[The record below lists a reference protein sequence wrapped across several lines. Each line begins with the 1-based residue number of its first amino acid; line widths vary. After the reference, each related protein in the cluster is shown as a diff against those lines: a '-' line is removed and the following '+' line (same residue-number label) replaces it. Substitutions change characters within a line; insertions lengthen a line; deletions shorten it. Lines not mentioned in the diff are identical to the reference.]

1 MKKRLIALFLCATLL
16 SGLFSS
22 VSVSAESTYG
32 LTIHHNGQYANQVE
46 LPANDSATVDAL
58 LSETNS
64 GIYQWQILA
73 DDGTWANIHGETD
86 VSLTL
91 RYAMVA
97 MMLRSGT
104 ATVRCRFTPLDGDP
118 IYSNEVR
125 VIVAAA
131 VPVQQP
137 AANGGI
143 IVNYPDPVPMPPV
156 AEESSSEEAS
166 IVEDDFDADNQV
178 QDEENTDSGIA
189 KFGLDDEE
197 GSDTPAAPA
206 NYSIII
212 NYVFADGSQAAN
224 PWTGSIGAGMSY
236 HQEVKSPEVVG
247 YTPDQESVDVN
258 ITGADRDLT
267 YTVTYQPAL
276 VSFKVEHW
284 QQNTDNDQYT
294 LLSTDNKTG
303 YTESEVGVGLE
314 NEYTGFYDLLYDT
327 SMKIAADSSTVVKI
341 YYDRYYYLMSFDLQ
355 GGYGTDPIYARYGAA
370 IGTVPDPIRAG
381 YTFKGWDKTI
391 PSTMPAEKTK
401 FTASWE
407 AQQATLTVAF
417 WYENANDNN
426 YSVAGSIE
434 VDPKPLAGK
443 EVKSEDYK
451 NTNFTGRDKEHF
463 TFNAEKTETKT
474 VDGDGSTVLNVY
486 FTRNTYTITFP
497 DAQLTTTCGKE
508 EHSHTYDGSYS
519 TGTIF
524 NSTTYYYGGCYP
536 AGSSNGWPSSGGTGG
551 ATSGN
556 TICGKEEHTHTTG
569 GRNPCAS
576 WSNYTVTRKY
586 DADITDVWENDPI
599 KSLLDDGYVFK
610 SSLTNKYYSFLE
622 KMPGS
627 NITMTKTEWSG
638 DTYTWGYYLEVPSGM
653 SAPAGFTT
661 KTEGGRT
668 YYLYYTTTIKG
679 SGLSLTYNEDYY
691 PITGFTQRDND
702 VPDFSYD
709 RNSRKYTASLYYLRN
724 KYNLKFINYGTE
736 VTGKGG
742 DFYYQQDISGTN
754 FTPEYPATLEQ
765 DAYTFDGWYDNPFF
779 NESGKFD
786 FTGATMPAGPVILYA
801 HWVPVTHNVEVYKT
815 SDMKAEDKIGET
827 QVVPHR
833 DLATEPAPPTHPASD
848 KYEFVGWFYLTDDP
862 TPVEKAFDFSTPISR
877 DMKIYAKWSSN
888 VMVDYT
894 IKYVLEDG
902 TEIAEKTTGKNLA
915 GTTKTFEAKVGAELN
930 EGYQSGYFPTTNSH
944 NLELNIEGENTYSFV
959 YIPKEKV
966 PYTVKYL
973 EKDTGKVLKEE
984 KYAETRDAVITE
996 KFEFIQGYAPD
1007 AYQKRL
1013 ILSANEEENVI
1024 IFWYVADTEHA
1035 PVQIIHWTQNISG
1048 DSYTEYSSNTILNG
1062 VIGTTYTETPKTIE
1076 GFQYR
1081 LSAEGSSY
1089 VSNPSGQL
1097 TGEGLVLNLYY
1108 DRIEYPYEFKFL
1120 EQGTDKKLATSTTGN
1135 GRYQAQV
1142 TENAK
1147 TILGYT
1153 LVSDENQAITIA
1165 IEDPSNVAKK
1175 NVKIFYYQEETIEI
1189 KYQVVGPDGCGT
1201 LSSYAD
1207 QNVKVFT
1214 GTVNGSTPTANEGFR
1229 FVGWYKDAAC
1239 TEPVTESW
1247 VVENKITPEKTGT
1260 IGSQQAFEVKTYY
1273 AKFEYDVADL
1283 TITKTGADET
1293 IDPNQ
1298 TFIFTITGTKGYS
1311 TKVVIKGNGSVTI
1324 KGLEIDT
1331 YTIHEEN
1338 GWSWRYSCADQ
1349 TITLSPGVT
1358 NNVTMTNKRDETKW
1372 LDGNTYAENKFNQ

>member
-1 MKKRLIALFLCATLL
+1 MKKRLTALFLCVALI
-16 SGLFSS
+16 SGLFPS
-22 VSVSAESTYG
+22 VVASAESTHG
-32 LTIHHNGQYANQVE
+32 LTTYRNGQYASEVN
-46 LPANDSATVDAL
+46 LPENESVTIDAL
-58 LSETNS
+58 LSETAS

-73 DDGTWANIHGETD
+73 DDGTWANIHGETGA
-86 VSLTL
+86 SLTL

-97 MMLRSGT
+97 MMLSSGA
-104 ATVRCRFTPLDGDP
+104 ATVRCRFTPVDGEP

-137 AANGGI
+137 APQPGI
-143 IVNYPDPVPMPPV
+143 IVTYPDPVPMPPV
-156 AEESSSEEAS
+156 AEEVPAEDIPVDEMPSE
-166 IVEDDFDADNQV
+166 N
-178 QDEENTDSGIA
+178 QDEENPDNGIA
-189 KFGLDDEE
+189 LVDLFDAE
-197 GSDTPAAPA
+197 AADAPVVPV
-206 NYSIII
+206 NYSIVI
-212 NYVFADGSQAAN
+212 NYVFTDGSQAAN

-236 HQEVKSPEVVG
+236 KQEVTSPTVVG
-247 YTPDQESVDVN
+247 YTPDQASVTVD
-258 ITGADRDLT
+258 ITSADKDYT
-267 YTVTYQPAL
+267 YTVTYSPA
-276 VSFKVEHW
+276 VVNFKVEHW

-294 LLSTDNKTG
+294 LVSTDSKTG

-451 NTNFTGRDKEHF
+451 NTNFTGRDKDHF
-463 TFNAEKTETKT
+463 TFNAEKSETVT

-486 FTRNTYTITFP
+486 FTRNTYTITFTSNILRT
-497 DAQLTTTCGKE
+497 LTCTRT
-508 EHSHTYDGSYS
+508 EHQHSDSCCQYGGTSYS
-519 TGTIF
+519 HWWHDQECCTLGLE
-524 NSTTYYYGGCYP
+524 
-536 AGSSNGWPSSGGTGG
+536 A
-551 ATSGN
+551 
-556 TICGKEEHTHTTG
+556 HTHG
-569 GRNPCAS
+569 NSCYS
-576 WSNYTVTRKY
+576 YSDYTVTRKY
-586 DADITDVWENDPI
+586 DADISDVWETDPI
-599 KSLLDDGYVFK
+599 KSLLKDGYVFK

-638 DTYTWGYYLEVPSGM
+638 NTYTWYYYLEVPSGM

-668 YYLYYTTTIKG
+668 YYLYHTTSIKG
-679 SGLSLTYNEDYY
+679 SSVNLTYDEDYF
-691 PITGFTQRDND
+691 PITGFTQRDKKGENGWRQD
-702 VPDFSYD
+702 GNNYKHSFDSD
-709 RNSRKYTASLYYLRN
+709 RTYSLYYLRE

-754 FTPEYPATLEQ
+754 FTPDYPATLEAG
-765 DAYTFDGWYDNPFF
+765 AYTFDGWYDNPFF

-801 HWVPVTHNVEVYKT
+801 HWVPKTHNVEVYKT

-833 DLATEPAPPTHPASD
+833 DLATEPATPTHPASD

-862 TPVEKAFDFSTPISR
+862 TPVEKAFDFSMPISK

-902 TEIAEKTTGKNLA
+902 TEIAPATTGKNLA
-915 GTTKTFEAKVGAELN
+915 GTTKTFDAKVGAELN

-973 EKDTGKVLKEE
+973 EVGTEKVLKGE
-984 KYAETRDAVITE
+984 KHAATRDAVITE

-1048 DSYTEYSSNTILNG
+1048 DSYTEYTSNTILNG

-1089 VSNPSGQL
+1089 VSNPSGEL

-1120 EQGTDKKLATSTTGN
+1120 EQGTDKVLATATTGN
-1135 GRYQAQV
+1135 ARYQAQV
-1142 TENAK
+1142 TEKAK
-1147 TILGYT
+1147 TIPGYK

-1165 IEDPSNVAKK
+1165 IEDPANVAKN

-1207 QNVKVFT
+1207 SNVKVFT
-1214 GTVNGSTPTANEGFR
+1214 GTVNGSTPTANDGFR
-1229 FVGWYKDAAC
+1229 FVGWFKDAAC
-1239 TEPVTESW
+1239 TESVTESW
-1247 VVENKITPEKTGT
+1247 VVNNKITPEKTTT
-1260 IGSQQAFEVKTYY
+1260 IGTQQAFEATAYY

-1311 TKVVIKGNGSVTI
+1311 AKVVIKGNGSVTI
-1324 KGLEIDT
+1324 KNLEIDT

-1349 TITLSPGVT
+1349 TINLLPGVT

-1372 LDGNTYAENKFNQ
+1372 LDGNAYAENKFNK

>member
-1 MKKRLIALFLCATLL
+1 MKKRLTALFLCVALI
-16 SGLFSS
+16 SGLFPS
-22 VSVSAESTYG
+22 VVASAESTHG
-32 LTIHHNGQYANQVE
+32 LTTYRNGQYASEVN
-46 LPANDSATVDAL
+46 LPENESVTIDAL
-58 LSETNS
+58 LSETAS

-73 DDGTWANIHGETD
+73 DDGTWANIHGETGA
-86 VSLTL
+86 SLTL

-97 MMLRSGT
+97 MMLSSGA
-104 ATVRCRFTPLDGDP
+104 ATVRCRFTPVDGEP

-137 AANGGI
+137 APQPGI
-143 IVNYPDPVPMPPV
+143 IVTYPDPVPMPPV
-156 AEESSSEEAS
+156 AEEVPAEDIPVDEMPSE
-166 IVEDDFDADNQV
+166 N
-178 QDEENTDSGIA
+178 QDEENPDNGIA
-189 KFGLDDEE
+189 LVDLFDAE
-197 GSDTPAAPA
+197 AADAPVVPV
-206 NYSIII
+206 NYSIVI
-212 NYVFADGSQAAN
+212 NYVFTDGSQAAN

-236 HQEVKSPEVVG
+236 KQEVTSPTVVG
-247 YTPDQESVDVN
+247 YTPDQASVTVD
-258 ITGADRDLT
+258 ITSADKDYT
-267 YTVTYQPAL
+267 YTVTYSPA
-276 VSFKVEHW
+276 VVNFKVEHW

-294 LLSTDNKTG
+294 LVSTDSKTG

-451 NTNFTGRDKEHF
+451 NTNFTGRDKDHF
-463 TFNAEKTETKT
+463 TFNAEKSETVT

-486 FTRNTYTITFP
+486 FTRNTYTITFTSNILRT
-497 DAQLTTTCGKE
+497 LTCTRT
-508 EHSHTYDGSYS
+508 EHQHSDSCCQYGETSYS
-519 TGTIF
+519 HWWHDQECCTLGLE
-524 NSTTYYYGGCYP
+524 
-536 AGSSNGWPSSGGTGG
+536 A
-551 ATSGN
+551 
-556 TICGKEEHTHTTG
+556 HTHG
-569 GRNPCAS
+569 NSCYS
-576 WSNYTVTRKY
+576 YSDYTVTRKY
-586 DADITDVWENDPI
+586 DADISDVWETDPI
-599 KSLLDDGYVFK
+599 KSLLKDGYVFK

-638 DTYTWGYYLEVPSGM
+638 NTYTWYYYLEVPSGM

-668 YYLYYTTTIKG
+668 YYLYHTTSIKG
-679 SGLSLTYNEDYY
+679 ESVNLTYDEDYF
-691 PITGFTQRDND
+691 PITGFTQRDKKGENGWRQD
-702 VPDFSYD
+702 GNNYKHSFDSD
-709 RNSRKYTASLYYLRN
+709 RTYSLYYLRE

-736 VTGKGG
+736 VTGKGS

-754 FTPEYPATLEQ
+754 FTPDYPATLEAG
-765 DAYTFDGWYDNPFF
+765 AYTFDGWYDNPFF

-801 HWVPVTHNVEVYKT
+801 HWVPKTHNVEVYKT

-833 DLATEPAPPTHPASD
+833 DLATEPATPTHPASD

-862 TPVEKAFDFSTPISR
+862 TPVEKAFDFSMPISK

-902 TEIAEKTTGKNLA
+902 TEIAPATTGKNLA
-915 GTTKTFEAKVGAELN
+915 GTTKTFDAKVGAELN

-973 EKDTGKVLKEE
+973 EVGTEKVLKGE
-984 KYAETRDAVITE
+984 KHAATRDAVITE

-1048 DSYTEYSSNTILNG
+1048 DSYTEYTSNTILNG

-1089 VSNPSGQL
+1089 VSNPSGEL

-1120 EQGTDKKLATSTTGN
+1120 EQGTDKVLATATTGN
-1135 GRYQAQV
+1135 ARYQAQV
-1142 TENAK
+1142 TEKAK
-1147 TILGYT
+1147 TIPGYK

-1165 IEDPSNVAKK
+1165 IEDPANVAKN

-1207 QNVKVFT
+1207 SNVKVFT
-1214 GTVNGSTPTANEGFR
+1214 GTVNGSTPTANDGFR
-1229 FVGWYKDAAC
+1229 FVGWFKDAAC
-1239 TEPVTESW
+1239 TESVTESW
-1247 VVENKITPEKTGT
+1247 VVNNKITPEKTTT
-1260 IGSQQAFEVKTYY
+1260 IGTQQAFEATAYY

-1311 TKVVIKGNGSVTI
+1311 AKVVIKGNGSVTI
-1324 KGLEIDT
+1324 KNLEIDT

-1349 TITLSPGVT
+1349 TINLLPGVT

-1372 LDGNTYAENKFNQ
+1372 LDGNAYAENKFNK

>member
-1 MKKRLIALFLCATLL
+1 MKKRLTALFLCVALI
-16 SGLFSS
+16 SGLFPS
-22 VSVSAESTYG
+22 VVASAESTHG
-32 LTIHHNGQYANQVE
+32 LTTYRNGQYASEVN
-46 LPANDSATVDAL
+46 LPENESVTIDAL
-58 LSETNS
+58 LSETAS

-73 DDGTWANIHGETD
+73 DDGTWANIHGETGA
-86 VSLTL
+86 SLTL

-97 MMLRSGT
+97 MMLSSGA
-104 ATVRCRFTPLDGDP
+104 ATVRCRFTPVDGEP

-137 AANGGI
+137 APQPGI
-143 IVNYPDPVPMPPV
+143 IVTYPDPVPMPPV
-156 AEESSSEEAS
+156 AEEVPAEDIPVDEMPSE
-166 IVEDDFDADNQV
+166 N
-178 QDEENTDSGIA
+178 QDEENPDNGIA
-189 KFGLDDEE
+189 LVDLFDAE
-197 GSDTPAAPA
+197 AADAPVVPV
-206 NYSIII
+206 NYSIVI
-212 NYVFADGSQAAN
+212 NYVFTDGSQAAN

-236 HQEVKSPEVVG
+236 KQEVTSPTVVG
-247 YTPDQESVDVN
+247 YTPDQASVTVD
-258 ITGADRDLT
+258 ITSADKDYT
-267 YTVTYQPAL
+267 YTVTYSPA
-276 VSFKVEHW
+276 VVNFKVEHW

-294 LLSTDNKTG
+294 LVSTDSKTG

-451 NTNFTGRDKEHF
+451 NTNFTGRDKDHF
-463 TFNAEKTETKT
+463 TFNAEKSETVT

-486 FTRNTYTITFP
+486 FTRNTYTITFTSNILRT
-497 DAQLTTTCGKE
+497 LTCTRT
-508 EHSHTYDGSYS
+508 EHQHSDSCCQYGGTSYS
-519 TGTIF
+519 HWWHDQECCTLGLE
-524 NSTTYYYGGCYP
+524 
-536 AGSSNGWPSSGGTGG
+536 A
-551 ATSGN
+551 
-556 TICGKEEHTHTTG
+556 HTHG
-569 GRNPCAS
+569 NSCYS
-576 WSNYTVTRKY
+576 YSDYTVTRKY
-586 DADITDVWENDPI
+586 DADISDVWETDPI
-599 KSLLDDGYVFK
+599 KSLLKDGYVFK

-638 DTYTWGYYLEVPSGM
+638 NTYTWYYYLEVPSGM

-668 YYLYYTTTIKG
+668 YYLYHTTSIKG
-679 SGLSLTYNEDYY
+679 SSVNLTYDEDYF
-691 PITGFTQRDND
+691 PITGFTQRDKKGENGWRQD
-702 VPDFSYD
+702 GNNYKHSFDSD
-709 RNSRKYTASLYYLRN
+709 RTYSLYYLRE

-754 FTPEYPATLEQ
+754 FTPDYPATLEAG
-765 DAYTFDGWYDNPFF
+765 AYTFDGWYDNPFF

-801 HWVPVTHNVEVYKT
+801 HWVPKTHNVEVYKT

-833 DLATEPAPPTHPASD
+833 DLATEPATPTHPASD

-862 TPVEKAFDFSTPISR
+862 TPVEKAFDFSMPISK

-902 TEIAEKTTGKNLA
+902 TEIAPATTGKNLA
-915 GTTKTFEAKVGAELN
+915 GTTKTFDAKVGAELN

-973 EKDTGKVLKEE
+973 EVGTEKVLKGE
-984 KYAETRDAVITE
+984 KHAATRDAVITE

-1048 DSYTEYSSNTILNG
+1048 DSYTEYTSNTILNG

-1089 VSNPSGQL
+1089 VSNPSGEL

-1120 EQGTDKKLATSTTGN
+1120 EQGTDKVLATATTGN
-1135 GRYQAQV
+1135 ARYQAQV
-1142 TENAK
+1142 TEKAK
-1147 TILGYT
+1147 TIPGYK

-1165 IEDPSNVAKK
+1165 IEDPANVAKN

-1207 QNVKVFT
+1207 SNVKVFT
-1214 GTVNGSTPTANEGFR
+1214 GTVNGSTPTANDGFR
-1229 FVGWYKDAAC
+1229 FVGWFKDAAC
-1239 TEPVTESW
+1239 TESVTESW
-1247 VVENKITPEKTGT
+1247 VVNNKITPEKTTT
-1260 IGSQQAFEVKTYY
+1260 IGTQQAFEATAYY

-1311 TKVVIKGNGSVTI
+1311 AKVVIKGNGSVTI
-1324 KGLEIDT
+1324 KNLEIDT

-1372 LDGNTYAENKFNQ
+1372 LDGNAYAENKFNK

>member
-1 MKKRLIALFLCATLL
+1 MKKRLTALFLCVALI

-22 VSVSAESTYG
+22 VVASAESTHD
-32 LTIHHNGQYANQVE
+32 LTIYQNGQYANKVE
-46 LPANDSATVDAL
+46 LPENDIATIDAL
-58 LSETNS
+58 LSETAS

-73 DDGTWANIHGETD
+73 DDGSWANIHGEAG

-97 MMLRSGT
+97 MMLRGGT
-104 ATVRCRFTPLDGDP
+104 ATVRCRFTPVDGEP
-118 IYSNEVR
+118 IYSNEVS
-125 VIVAAA
+125 VVVAEA

-156 AEESSSEEAS
+156 ADESTVDETPSEAQNEE
-166 IVEDDFDADNQV
+166 D
-178 QDEENTDSGIA
+178 TDSGISL
-189 KFGLDDEE
+189 FGLDDEE
-197 GSDTPAAPA
+197 PSETPVAPA

-212 NYVFADGSQAAN
+212 NYVFTDGSQAAN

-247 YTPDQESVDVN
+247 YTADQTSIQVDIDN
-258 ITGADRDLT
+258 ASDDLT
-267 YTVTYQPAL
+267 YTVTYKPAI

-294 LLSTDNKTG
+294 LVSTDDKTG

-451 NTNFTGRDKEHF
+451 NTNFTGRDKDHF
-463 TFNAEKTETKT
+463 TFNAAKSETVT
-474 VDGDGSTVLNVY
+474 VAGDGSTVLNVY

-497 DAQLTTTCGKE
+497 EAQMTTTCGKE
-508 EHSHTYDGSYS
+508 EHTHTYDGSYTTGS
-519 TGTIF
+519 TW
-524 NSTTYYYGGCYP
+524 NRTTYYYGGCYP
-536 AGSSNGWPSSGGTGG
+536 TGSSSWNGGTGG
-551 ATSGN
+551 ATKGN
-556 TICGKEEHTHTTG
+556 EICGKEEHTHKTSG
-569 GRNPCAS
+569 WNSCAS
-576 WSNYTVTRKY
+576 YTDYTVTRKY
-586 DADITDVWENDPI
+586 DADISDVWETDPI

-610 SSLTNKYYSFLE
+610 SSLTQKYYSFLE

-627 NITMTKTEWSG
+627 DITMTKTEWSG
-638 DTYTWGYYLEVPSGM
+638 STYTWYYYLEVPSGM
-653 SAPAGFTT
+653 SAPVGAETRT
-661 KTEGGRT
+661 DGGKT
-668 YYLYYTTTIKG
+668 YYKYHTTSIKG
-679 SGLSLTYNEDYY
+679 SNLSLTYDEDYF
-691 PITGFTQRDND
+691 PITGFTQRDST
-702 VPDFSYD
+702 VPSFSN
-709 RNSRKYTASLYYLRN
+709 RTAYLYYTRN

-736 VTGKGG
+736 VSGKGG
-742 DFYYQQDISGTN
+742 DYYYQQDISGTN
-754 FTPEYPATLEQ
+754 FTPDYPDTLEE
-765 DAYTFDGWYDNPFF
+765 DAYVFDGWYDNPFF
-779 NESGKFD
+779 NESGKFE

-801 HWVPVTHNVEVYKT
+801 HWVPKTHNVEIYKT
-815 SDMKAEDKIGET
+815 SEMKAEDKIGDT

-833 DLATEPAPPTHPASD
+833 DLATEPETPTHPSSD
-848 KYEFVGWFYLTDDP
+848 KYEFVGWFYMTDDT
-862 TPVEKAFDFSTPISR
+862 TPVEKAFDFSMPISK

-902 TEIAEKTTGKNLA
+902 TEIAEPTTGKNLA
-915 GTTKTFEAKVGAELN
+915 GTTKTFDAKVGTELN

-973 EKDTGKVLKEE
+973 EVGTEKVLKEE
-984 KYAETRDAVITE
+984 KHAETRDAVITE

-1048 DSYTEYSSNTILNG
+1048 DSYTEYQSNTILNG
-1062 VIGTTYTETPKTIE
+1062 VIGTTYTENPLTID

-1081 LSAEGSSY
+1081 LSAEGSKY
-1089 VSNPSGQL
+1089 TSNPSGQL

-1120 EQGTDKKLATSTTGN
+1120 EQGTDRELATSTTGN

-1142 TENAK
+1142 TEKAK
-1147 TILGYT
+1147 TIPGYT

-1165 IEDPSNVAKK
+1165 IEDPANVAKK
-1175 NVKIFYYQEETIEI
+1175 NVKIFYYQEQTIEI

-1214 GTVNGSTPTANEGFR
+1214 GTVNGSTPTANDGFR
-1229 FVGWYKDAAC
+1229 FVGWFKDATC
-1239 TEPVTESW
+1239 TEAVTESW
-1247 VVENKITPEKTGT
+1247 VVENKITPAKTT
-1260 IGSQQAFEVKTYY
+1260 AIGAQQAFEAKTYY

-1283 TITKTGADET
+1283 TITKIGANET

-1298 TFIFTITGTKGYS
+1298 TFIFTVTGPDNFKT
-1311 TKVVIKGNGSVTI
+1311 TVVIKGNGNVTI
-1324 KGLEIDT
+1324 KGLKIGT

-1338 GWSWRYSCADQ
+1338 GWSWRYNCEDQ
-1349 TITLSPGVT
+1349 TVTLKPGVT

-1372 LDGNTYAENKFNQ
+1372 LDGNAYTENKFNK

>member
-1 MKKRLIALFLCATLL
+1 MKKRLTALFLCVALI
-16 SGLFSS
+16 SGLFPS
-22 VSVSAESTYG
+22 VVASAESTHG
-32 LTIHHNGQYANQVE
+32 LTTYRNGQYASEVN
-46 LPANDSATVDAL
+46 LPENESVTIDAL
-58 LSETNS
+58 LSETAS

-73 DDGTWANIHGETD
+73 DDGTWANIHGETGA
-86 VSLTL
+86 SLTL

-97 MMLRSGT
+97 MMLSSGA
-104 ATVRCRFTPLDGDP
+104 ATVRCRFTPVDGEP

-137 AANGGI
+137 APQPGI
-143 IVNYPDPVPMPPV
+143 IVTYPDPVPMPPV
-156 AEESSSEEAS
+156 AEEVPAEDIPVDEMPSE
-166 IVEDDFDADNQV
+166 N
-178 QDEENTDSGIA
+178 QDEENPDNGIA
-189 KFGLDDEE
+189 LVDLFDAE
-197 GSDTPAAPA
+197 AADAPVVPV
-206 NYSIII
+206 NYSIVI
-212 NYVFADGSQAAN
+212 NYVFTDGSQAAN

-236 HQEVKSPEVVG
+236 KQEVTSPTVVG
-247 YTPDQESVDVN
+247 YTPDQASVTVD
-258 ITGADRDLT
+258 ITSADKDYT
-267 YTVTYQPAL
+267 YTVTYSPA
-276 VSFKVEHW
+276 VVNFKVEHW

-294 LLSTDNKTG
+294 LVSTDSKTG

-451 NTNFTGRDKEHF
+451 NTNFTGRDKDHF
-463 TFNAEKTETKT
+463 TFNAEKSETVT

-486 FTRNTYTITFP
+486 FTRNTYTITFTSNILRT
-497 DAQLTTTCGKE
+497 LTCTRT
-508 EHSHTYDGSYS
+508 EHQHSDSCCQYGGTSYS
-519 TGTIF
+519 HWWHDQECCTLGLE
-524 NSTTYYYGGCYP
+524 
-536 AGSSNGWPSSGGTGG
+536 A
-551 ATSGN
+551 
-556 TICGKEEHTHTTG
+556 HTHG
-569 GRNPCAS
+569 NSCYS
-576 WSNYTVTRKY
+576 YSDYTVTRKY
-586 DADITDVWENDPI
+586 DADISDVWETDPI
-599 KSLLDDGYVFK
+599 KSLLKDGYVFK

-638 DTYTWGYYLEVPSGM
+638 NTYTWYYYLEVPSGM

-668 YYLYYTTTIKG
+668 YYLYHTTSIKG
-679 SGLSLTYNEDYY
+679 SSVNLTYDEDYF
-691 PITGFTQRDND
+691 PITGFTQRDKKGENGWRQD
-702 VPDFSYD
+702 GNNYKHSFDSD
-709 RNSRKYTASLYYLRN
+709 RTYSLYYLRE

-754 FTPEYPATLEQ
+754 FTPEYPATLEAG
-765 DAYTFDGWYDNPFF
+765 AYTFDGWYDNPFF

-833 DLATEPAPPTHPASD
+833 DLATEPATPTHPASD

-862 TPVEKAFDFSTPISR
+862 TPVEKAFDFSMPISK

-902 TEIAEKTTGKNLA
+902 TEIATATTGKNLA
-915 GTTKTFEAKVGAELN
+915 GTTKTFDAKVGEELN

-973 EKDTGKVLKEE
+973 EKDTGKVLKTE
-984 KYAETRDAVITE
+984 KHAETRDAVITE

-1108 DRIEYPYEFKFL
+1108 DRIQYPYEFKFL
-1120 EQGTDKKLATSTTGN
+1120 EQGTDKVLATATTGN
-1135 GRYQAQV
+1135 ARYQAQV
-1142 TENAK
+1142 TEKAK
-1147 TILGYT
+1147 TIPGYK

-1165 IEDPSNVAKK
+1165 IEDPANVAKN

-1207 QNVKVFT
+1207 SNVKVFT
-1214 GTVNGSTPTANEGFR
+1214 GTVNGSTPTAAENFR
-1229 FVGWYKDAAC
+1229 FVGWFKDEAC

-1247 VVENKITPEKTGT
+1247 VIENKITPEKTTIIGT
-1260 IGSQQAFEVKTYY
+1260 QQAFEATAYY

-1311 TKVVIKGNGSVTI
+1311 AKVVIKGNGSVTI
-1324 KGLEIDT
+1324 KNLEIDT

-1349 TITLSPGVT
+1349 TIKLLPGVT
-1358 NNVTMTNKRDETKW
+1358 NNVTMTNKRDEIKW
-1372 LDGNTYAENKFNQ
+1372 LDGNAYVENEFNK

>member
-1 MKKRLIALFLCATLL
+1 MKKRLIALFLCVALI

-22 VSVSAESTYG
+22 VVVSAESTYG
-32 LTIHHNGQYANQVE
+32 LTIYHNGQYANQVE
-46 LPANDSATVDAL
+46 LPENDSATVDAL
-58 LSETNS
+58 LSETAS

-73 DDGTWANIHGETD
+73 DDGSWANIHGETG

-97 MMLRSGT
+97 MMLRGGT
-104 ATVRCRFTPLDGDP
+104 ATIRCRFTPVDGEP
-118 IYSNEVR
+118 IYSNEMS
-125 VIVAAA
+125 VIVAEA

-156 AEESSSEEAS
+156 AEESSSEEAP
-166 IVEDDFDADNQV
+166 IVEDDFDADNQDL
-178 QDEENTDSGIA
+178 DEENSDSDIA
-189 KFGLDDEE
+189 LFGLDDEE
-197 GSDTPAAPA
+197 PSETPVAPA

-212 NYVFADGSQAAN
+212 NYVFTDGSQAAN

-236 HQEVKSPEVVG
+236 HQAVKSPEVVG
-247 YTPDQESVDVN
+247 YTPDQASVTVD
-258 ITGADRDLT
+258 ITSADKDYT
-267 YTVTYQPAL
+267 YTVTYSPAL

-294 LLSTDNKTG
+294 LVSTDSKTG
-303 YTESEVGVGLE
+303 YTESEVGEGLE

-381 YTFKGWDKTI
+381 YTFKGWDKDI
-391 PSTMPAEKTK
+391 PETMPAEKTK

-407 AQQATLTVAF
+407 AKEATLTVAF

-434 VDPKPLAGK
+434 VNPKPMAGK
-443 EVKSEDYK
+443 EIKSEDYK
-451 NTNFTGRDKEHF
+451 DTDFPGKDSQHF
-463 TFNAEKTETKT
+463 TFNAEKSETKT

-486 FTRNTYTITFP
+486 FTRNTYTITFTSNILRTLSCTKTEHQHS
-497 DAQLTTTCGKE
+497 DACCK
-508 EHSHTYDGSYS
+508 
-519 TGTIF
+519 
-524 NSTTYYYGGCYP
+524 N
-536 AGSSNGWPSSGGTGG
+536 GGTSWSHWGHNQECCTLG
-551 ATSGN
+551 LEA
-556 TICGKEEHTHTTG
+556 HTHG
-569 GRNPCAS
+569 NSCYS
-576 WSNYTVTRKY
+576 YYDYTVTRKY
-586 DADITDVWENDPI
+586 DADISDVWETDPI
-599 KSLLDDGYVFK
+599 KSLLDDGYVFR
-610 SSLTNKYYSFLE
+610 SSLTSKYYSFLE

-627 NITMTKTEWSG
+627 DITMTKTEWSG
-638 DTYTWGYYLEVPSGM
+638 YTYTWYYYLEVPSGM
-653 SAPAGFTT
+653 SAPVGATT

-668 YYLYYTTTIKG
+668 YYLYHTTSIKG
-679 SGLSLTYNEDYY
+679 NGVNLTYDEDYF
-691 PITGFTQRDND
+691 PITGFTQRDKKGENGWKQEGN
-702 VPDFSYD
+702 SYKHSFD
-709 RNSRKYTASLYYLRN
+709 SGRTYSLYYLREQ
-724 KYNLKFINYGTE
+724 YNLKFINYGTE

-754 FTPEYPATLEQ
+754 FTPEYPATLEAG
-765 DAYTFDGWYDNPFF
+765 AYVFDGWYDNPFF
-779 NESGKFD
+779 NESGKFN

-815 SDMKAEDKIGET
+815 ADMKAEDKIGET
-827 QVVPHR
+827 QVVSHR
-833 DLATEPAPPTHPASD
+833 DVATEPATPTHPASD

-902 TEIAEKTTGKNLA
+902 TEIATATTGKNLA
-915 GTTKTFEAKVGAELN
+915 GTTKTFDAKVGAELN

-984 KYAETRDAVITE
+984 KHAETRDAVITE

-1048 DSYTEYSSNTILNG
+1048 DSYTEYTSNTILNG

-1081 LSAEGSSY
+1081 LSAEGSTY
-1089 VSNPSGQL
+1089 VSNPSGEL

-1120 EQGTDKKLATSTTGN
+1120 EQGTDKVLATSTTGN

-1142 TENAK
+1142 TEKAK
-1147 TILGYT
+1147 TIPGYK

-1165 IEDPSNVAKK
+1165 IEDPANVAKK

-1214 GTVNGSTPTANEGFR
+1214 GTVNGSTPTANENFR

-1239 TEPVTESW
+1239 TEAVTESW
-1247 VVENKITPEKTGT
+1247 VVDNKITPEKTTT
-1260 IGSQQAFEVKTYY
+1260 IGDQQAFEAKTYY

-1283 TITKTGADET
+1283 TITKTGANET
-1293 IDPNQ
+1293 VDPDQ
-1298 TFIFTITGTKGYS
+1298 TFIFTITGTQGFS
-1311 TKVVIKGNGSVTI
+1311 TKVVIQGNGSVTI
-1324 KGLEIDT
+1324 NGLEIDT

-1349 TITLSPGVT
+1349 TITLLPGVT
-1358 NNVTMTNKRDETKW
+1358 NNVTMENTRVETKW
-1372 LDGNTYAENKFNQ
+1372 LDGNAYAENKFNQ

>member
-1 MKKRLIALFLCATLL
+1 MKKRLTALFLCVALI
-16 SGLFSS
+16 SGLFPS
-22 VSVSAESTYG
+22 VVASAESTHG
-32 LTIHHNGQYANQVE
+32 LTTYRNGQYASEVN
-46 LPANDSATVDAL
+46 LPENESVTIDAL
-58 LSETNS
+58 LSETAS

-73 DDGTWANIHGETD
+73 DDGTWANIHGETGA
-86 VSLTL
+86 SLTL

-97 MMLRSGT
+97 MMLSSGA
-104 ATVRCRFTPLDGDP
+104 ATVRCRFTPVDGEP

-137 AANGGI
+137 APQPGI
-143 IVNYPDPVPMPPV
+143 IVTYPDPVPMPPV
-156 AEESSSEEAS
+156 AEEVPAEDIPVDEMPSE
-166 IVEDDFDADNQV
+166 N
-178 QDEENTDSGIA
+178 QDEENPDNGIA
-189 KFGLDDEE
+189 LVDLFDAE
-197 GSDTPAAPA
+197 AADAPVVPV
-206 NYSIII
+206 NYSIVI
-212 NYVFADGSQAAN
+212 NYVFTDGSQAAN

-236 HQEVKSPEVVG
+236 KQEVTSPTVVG
-247 YTPDQESVDVN
+247 YTPDQASVTVD
-258 ITGADRDLT
+258 ITSADKDYT
-267 YTVTYQPAL
+267 YTVTYSPA
-276 VSFKVEHW
+276 VVNFKVEHW

-294 LLSTDNKTG
+294 LVSTDSKTG

-451 NTNFTGRDKEHF
+451 NTNFTGRDKDHF
-463 TFNAEKTETKT
+463 TFNAEKSETVT

-486 FTRNTYTITFP
+486 FTRNTYTITFTSNILRT
-497 DAQLTTTCGKE
+497 LTCTRT
-508 EHSHTYDGSYS
+508 EHQHSDSCCQYGGTSYS
-519 TGTIF
+519 HWWHDQECCTLGLE
-524 NSTTYYYGGCYP
+524 
-536 AGSSNGWPSSGGTGG
+536 A
-551 ATSGN
+551 
-556 TICGKEEHTHTTG
+556 HTHG
-569 GRNPCAS
+569 NSCYS
-576 WSNYTVTRKY
+576 YSDYTVTRKY
-586 DADITDVWENDPI
+586 DADISDVWETDPI
-599 KSLLDDGYVFK
+599 KSLLKDGYVFK

-638 DTYTWGYYLEVPSGM
+638 NTYTWYYYLEVPSGM

-668 YYLYYTTTIKG
+668 YYLYHTTSIKG
-679 SGLSLTYNEDYY
+679 SSVNLTYDEDYF
-691 PITGFTQRDND
+691 PITGFTQRDKKGENGWRQD
-702 VPDFSYD
+702 GNNYKHSFDSD
-709 RNSRKYTASLYYLRN
+709 RTYSLYYLRE

-754 FTPEYPATLEQ
+754 FTPDYPATLEAG
-765 DAYTFDGWYDNPFF
+765 AYTFDGWYDNPFF

-801 HWVPVTHNVEVYKT
+801 HWVPKTHNVEVYKT

-833 DLATEPAPPTHPASD
+833 DLATEPATPTHPASD

-862 TPVEKAFDFSTPISR
+862 TPVEKAFDFSMPISK

-902 TEIAEKTTGKNLA
+902 TEIAPATTGKNLA
-915 GTTKTFEAKVGAELN
+915 GTTKTFDAKVGAELN

-973 EKDTGKVLKEE
+973 EVGTEKVLKGE
-984 KYAETRDAVITE
+984 KHAATRDAVITE

-1048 DSYTEYSSNTILNG
+1048 DSYTEYTSNTILNG

-1089 VSNPSGQL
+1089 VSNPSGEL
-1097 TGEGLVLNLYY
+1097 TGEGLVLNMYY

-1120 EQGTDKKLATSTTGN
+1120 EQGTDEVLATATTGN
-1135 GRYQAQV
+1135 ARYQAQV
-1142 TENAK
+1142 TEKAK
-1147 TILGYT
+1147 TIPGYK

-1165 IEDPSNVAKK
+1165 IEDPANVAKN

-1207 QNVKVFT
+1207 SNVKVFT
-1214 GTVNGSTPTANEGFR
+1214 GTVNGSTPTANENFR
-1229 FVGWYKDAAC
+1229 FEGWFTDEAC
-1239 TEPVTESW
+1239 TQPVDASW
-1247 VVENKITPEKTGT
+1247 VTDNKIVPQKTTT
-1260 IGSQQAFEVKTYY
+1260 IGDEQAFETKTYY
-1273 AKFEYDVADL
+1273 AKFEYNLTTL
-1283 TITKTGADET
+1283 TITKSGLDGIDEGQSVLFRVEGDNLPTGGLLIAINGNNSET
-1293 IDPNQ
+1293 IS
-1298 TFIFTITGTKGYS
+1298 GL
-1311 TKVVIKGNGSVTI
+1311 KVGSKYTVTEV
-1324 KGLEIDT
+1324 GE
-1331 YTIHEEN
+1331 
-1338 GWSWRYSCADQ
+1338 WSWRYTQKTVETEPLTSTGNSV
-1349 TITLSPGVT
+1349 TI
-1358 NNVTMTNKRDETKW
+1358 NNDRDNVYW
-1372 LDGNTYAENKFNQ
+1372 LDGDCYAENVFGTVSQE

>member
-1 MKKRLIALFLCATLL
+1 MKKRLTALFLCVALI

-22 VSVSAESTYG
+22 VVASAESTYG
-32 LTIHHNGQYANQVE
+32 LTIYHNGQYANEVN
-46 LPANDSATVDAL
+46 LPENESVTIDAL
-58 LSETNS
+58 LSETAS

-73 DDGTWANIHGETD
+73 DDGTWANIHGETG

-97 MMLRSGT
+97 MMLSSGA
-104 ATVRCRFTPLDGDP
+104 ATVRCRFTPVDGEP

-137 AANGGI
+137 APQPGI
-143 IVNYPDPVPMPPV
+143 IVTYPDPVPMPPV
-156 AEESSSEEAS
+156 AEEILAEEIPVDEVPSE
-166 IVEDDFDADNQV
+166 N
-178 QDEENTDSGIA
+178 QDEENPDSGIA
-189 KFGLDDEE
+189 LADLLDAE
-197 GSDTPAAPA
+197 APVA
-206 NYSIII
+206 PVNYSIVI
-212 NYVFADGSQAAN
+212 NYVFANGSQAAN

-236 HQEVKSPEVVG
+236 KQEVTSPTVVG
-247 YTPDQESVDVN
+247 YTPDQTSVTVD
-258 ITGADRDLT
+258 ITSADKDYT
-267 YTVTYQPAL
+267 YTVTYSPA
-276 VSFKVEHW
+276 VVNFKVEHW
-284 QQNTDNDQYT
+284 QQNVDNDQYT
-294 LLSTDNKTG
+294 LVSTDNKTG
-303 YTESEVGVGLE
+303 YTESPVGAGLE
-314 NEYTGFYDLLYDT
+314 TSYEGFYSLLYDVD
-327 SMKIAADSSTVVKI
+327 MKIASDSTTTVKI

-451 NTNFTGRDKEHF
+451 NTNFTGRDKDHF
-463 TFNAEKTETKT
+463 TFNAEKSETKT

-519 TGTIF
+519 TGSIF

-551 ATSGN
+551 ATSGK
-556 TICGKEEHTHTTG
+556 TICGKEEHTHTTS

-576 WSNYTVTRKY
+576 WSDYTVTRKY

-679 SGLSLTYNEDYY
+679 SGLSLTYDEDYY

-709 RNSRKYTASLYYLRN
+709 RNSGKYTASLYYLRN

-754 FTPEYPATLEQ
+754 FTPEYPATLEAG
-765 DAYTFDGWYDNPFF
+765 AYTFDGWYDNPFF

-833 DLATEPAPPTHPASD
+833 DLATEPATPTHPASD

-862 TPVEKAFDFSTPISR
+862 TPVEKAFDFSMPISK

-902 TEIAEKTTGKNLA
+902 TEIATATTGKNLA
-915 GTTKTFEAKVGAELN
+915 GTTKTFDAKVGAELN

-984 KYAETRDAVITE
+984 KHAETRDAVITE

-1120 EQGTDKKLATSTTGN
+1120 EQGTDKVLATATTGN
-1135 GRYQAQV
+1135 ARYQAQV
-1142 TENAK
+1142 TEKAK
-1147 TILGYT
+1147 TIPGYK

-1165 IEDPSNVAKK
+1165 IEDPANVAKN

-1207 QNVKVFT
+1207 SNVKVFT
-1214 GTVNGSTPTANEGFR
+1214 GTVNGSTPTAAENFR
-1229 FVGWYKDAAC
+1229 FVGWFKDEAC

-1247 VVENKITPEKTGT
+1247 VIENKITPEKTTIIGT
-1260 IGSQQAFEVKTYY
+1260 QQAFEATAYY

-1311 TKVVIKGNGSVTI
+1311 VKVVIKGNGSVTI
-1324 KGLEIDT
+1324 KNLEIDT
-1331 YTIHEEN
+1331 YTIHEEK

-1349 TITLSPGVT
+1349 TINLLPGVT

-1372 LDGNTYAENKFNQ
+1372 LDGNAYAENKFNK

>member
-1 MKKRLIALFLCATLL
+1 MKKRLTALFLCVALI
-16 SGLFSS
+16 SGLFPS
-22 VSVSAESTYG
+22 VVASAESTHG
-32 LTIHHNGQYANQVE
+32 LTTYRNGQYASEVN
-46 LPANDSATVDAL
+46 LPENESVTIDAL
-58 LSETNS
+58 LSETAS

-73 DDGTWANIHGETD
+73 DDGTWANIHGETGA
-86 VSLTL
+86 SLTL

-97 MMLRSGT
+97 MMLSSGA
-104 ATVRCRFTPLDGDP
+104 ATVRCRFTPVDGEP

-137 AANGGI
+137 APQPGI
-143 IVNYPDPVPMPPV
+143 IVTYPDPVPMPPV
-156 AEESSSEEAS
+156 AEEVPAEDIPVDEMPSE
-166 IVEDDFDADNQV
+166 N
-178 QDEENTDSGIA
+178 QDEENPDNGIA
-189 KFGLDDEE
+189 LVDLFDAE
-197 GSDTPAAPA
+197 AADAPVVPV
-206 NYSIII
+206 NYSIVI
-212 NYVFADGSQAAN
+212 NYVFTDGSQAAN

-236 HQEVKSPEVVG
+236 KQEVTSPTVVG
-247 YTPDQESVDVN
+247 YTPDQASVTVD
-258 ITGADRDLT
+258 ITSADKDYT
-267 YTVTYQPAL
+267 YTVTYSPA
-276 VSFKVEHW
+276 VVNFKVEHW

-294 LLSTDNKTG
+294 LVSTDSKTG

-451 NTNFTGRDKEHF
+451 NTNFTGRDKDHF
-463 TFNAEKTETKT
+463 TFNAEKSETVT
-474 VDGDGSTVLNVY
+474 IDGDGSTVLNVY
-486 FTRNTYTITFP
+486 FTRNTYTITFTSNILRT
-497 DAQLTTTCGKE
+497 LTCTRT
-508 EHSHTYDGSYS
+508 EHQHSDSCCQYGGTSYS
-519 TGTIF
+519 HWWHDQECCTLGLE
-524 NSTTYYYGGCYP
+524 
-536 AGSSNGWPSSGGTGG
+536 A
-551 ATSGN
+551 
-556 TICGKEEHTHTTG
+556 HTHG
-569 GRNPCAS
+569 NSCYS
-576 WSNYTVTRKY
+576 YSDYTVTRKY
-586 DADITDVWENDPI
+586 DADISDVWETDPI
-599 KSLLDDGYVFK
+599 KSLLKDGYVFK

-638 DTYTWGYYLEVPSGM
+638 NTYTWYYYLEVPSGM

-668 YYLYYTTTIKG
+668 YYLYHTTSIKG
-679 SGLSLTYNEDYY
+679 SSVNLTYDEDYF
-691 PITGFTQRDND
+691 PITGFTQRDKKGENGWRQD
-702 VPDFSYD
+702 GNNYKHSFDSD
-709 RNSRKYTASLYYLRN
+709 RTYSLYYLRE

-754 FTPEYPATLEQ
+754 FTPDYPATLEAG
-765 DAYTFDGWYDNPFF
+765 AYTFDGWYDNPFF

-801 HWVPVTHNVEVYKT
+801 HWVPKTHNVEVYKT

-833 DLATEPAPPTHPASD
+833 DLATEPATPTHPASD

-862 TPVEKAFDFSTPISR
+862 TPVEKAFDFSMPISK

-902 TEIAEKTTGKNLA
+902 TEIAPATTGKNLA
-915 GTTKTFEAKVGAELN
+915 GTTKTFDAKVGAELN

-973 EKDTGKVLKEE
+973 EVGTEKVLKGE
-984 KYAETRDAVITE
+984 KHAATRDAVITE

-1048 DSYTEYSSNTILNG
+1048 DSYTEYTSNTILNG

-1089 VSNPSGQL
+1089 VSNPSGEL

-1120 EQGTDKKLATSTTGN
+1120 EQGTDKVLATATTGN
-1135 GRYQAQV
+1135 ARYQAQV
-1142 TENAK
+1142 TEKAK
-1147 TILGYT
+1147 TIPGYK

-1165 IEDPSNVAKK
+1165 IEDPANVAKN

-1207 QNVKVFT
+1207 SNVKVFT
-1214 GTVNGSTPTANEGFR
+1214 GTVNGSTPTANDGFR
-1229 FVGWYKDAAC
+1229 FVGWFKDAAC
-1239 TEPVTESW
+1239 TESVTESW
-1247 VVENKITPEKTGT
+1247 VVNNKITPEKTTT
-1260 IGSQQAFEVKTYY
+1260 IGTQQAFEATAYY

-1311 TKVVIKGNGSVTI
+1311 AKVVIKGNGSVTI
-1324 KGLEIDT
+1324 KNLEIDT

-1349 TITLSPGVT
+1349 TINLLPGVT

-1372 LDGNTYAENKFNQ
+1372 LDGNAYAENKFNK